1 MEKFKEFE
9 DKALE
14 IQEKWERKV
23 IKWKDRYNRETTTL
37 RQQMEQ
43 IDALRQSDK
52 ETFERQLYEAIQ
64 AKVR

>member
-43 IDALRQSDK
+43 IAALRQSDK
-52 ETFERQLYEAIQ
+52 GTFERQLYEAIQ

>member
-1 MEKFKEFE
+1 MEKFKDFE